1 MINVEREKEKD
12 KARSTFNMHDHDK
25 DGEINLVELVEIMG
39 ELNLY
44 YTTGLEIMSRFGK
57 KGRIKFEEFWEGTC
71 TIEREVQEEEDEM
84 GAEPHDERD
93 ESGRFRSGSIIY
105 QGKLLTL
112 SDDDEY

>member
-1 MINVEREKEKD
+1 MTTAE

-44 YTTGLEIMSRFGK
+44 FTTGLEIMSRFGR

-71 TIEREVQEEEDEM
+71 KLERELQDEEDEM
-84 GAEPHDERD
+84 DSEPPEERD
-93 ESGRFRSGSIIY
+93 DSRGFRSGSIIY

-112 SDDDEY
+112 SEDDEY